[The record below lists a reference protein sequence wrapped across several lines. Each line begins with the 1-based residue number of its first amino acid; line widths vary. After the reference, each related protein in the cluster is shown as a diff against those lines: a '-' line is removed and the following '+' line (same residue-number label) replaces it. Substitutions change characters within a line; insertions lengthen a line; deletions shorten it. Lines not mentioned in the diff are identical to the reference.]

1 MIERTTAGQ
10 LYILLLVLP
19 AFEEIPDTD
28 QLNQLTSADAFRW
41 VISHTAGSS
50 PH

>member
-28 QLNQLTSADAFRW
+28 
-41 VISHTAGSS
+41 
-50 PH
+50 